1 MKYSLGRHLPS
12 TINLIALVT
21 VARTGNVTRAAQEL
35 FLTQSAVSR
44 QIKDLEEFVGRALFK
59 RNRGELS
66 LTPEGRRYVEQIEAL
81 LNQIEEATLGLST
94 STDTNAHVTVSSQAT
109 LAVKWLL
116 PRLADFGKQHPDI
129 IIDVETHVGQIDM
142 KRVHA
147 DMLII
152 FREHAE
158 PGWTLDRL
166 ASGGGYP
173 VCAPSLLETT
183 DKRGIA
189 ALAVLPL
196 LHQRSSTGGW
206 VEYFESLAQP
216 DLRARPG
223 PTYSLLTM
231 GLQAALA
238 GMGIAILPD
247 FVVQEDL
254 NAGRLV
260 KVHDV
265 PLVKR
270 GSYVLMI
277 KEYARGAPAIER
289 LREWLLAAT
298 AL

>member
-44 QIKDLEEFVGRALFK
+44 QIKDLEEFVGRPLF
-59 RNRGELS
+59 RRSRGELS
-66 LTPEGRRYVEQIEAL
+66 LTAEGRRYVEQIEAL

-142 KRVHA
+142 KRVRA

-173 VCAPSLLETT
+173 VCAPRCWKPRTSGES
-183 DKRGIA
+183 KRLPYCRCCTRDPAREAGWNISK
-189 ALAVLPL
+189 ALASPVCGLGRDLPI
-196 LHQRSSTGGW
+196 
-206 VEYFESLAQP
+206 P
-216 DLRARPG
+216 C
-223 PTYSLLTM
+223 
-231 GLQAALA
+231 
-238 GMGIAILPD
+238 
-247 FVVQEDL
+247 
-254 NAGRLV
+254 
-260 KVHDV
+260 
-265 PLVKR
+265 
-270 GSYVLMI
+270 
-277 KEYARGAPAIER
+277 
-289 LREWLLAAT
+289 
-298 AL
+298 